1 MRLRD
6 VDLNLLVAFDALMRE
21 CHVTR
26 AAYLLGISQSSMS
39 LALAKLRV
47 LFHDQLLVR
56 SGAGLVPTVKA
67 RALAPEVQRVLG
79 DIDLLLNDSRPFD
92 PGAVKDTVTM
102 IVIDYIDFVV
112 LPDLIGRLQREAP
125 GLSLR
130 IVGPNP
136 RRLGEIMS
144 KGDVDLALTY
154 FPAPP
159 ENVRTRPL
167 FDDRM
172 VSIARK
178 DHPMLA
184 ETVSLEAF
192 CAQSHVAIEPAEGAR
207 MYNELVDDALRRRGA
222 SRRIALS
229 KPTFLGVP
237 FLVAST
243 DLVATLPR
251 LVAERFAHMA
261 PIELFA
267 PPIEVQPIDIVM
279 MWHDRTHN
287 NPLHRWLRELIAE
300 VCQRWR

>member
-67 RALAPEVQRVLG
+67 RALAPEVQRILG
-79 DIDLLLNDSRPFD
+79 GIDLLLNDSRPFD
-92 PGAVKDTVTM
+92 PAQVKETVTM

-112 LPDLIGRLQREAP
+112 LPDLIGRLQWEAP
-125 GLSLR
+125 GVSLR

-136 RRLGEIMS
+136 RRLGEVMS
-144 KGDVDLALTY
+144 KGDVDMALTY
-154 FPAPP
+154 FPSPP

-167 FDDRM
+167 FNDRM
-172 VSIARK
+172 VGIARK
-178 DHPMLA
+178 GHPMLRKPV
-184 ETVSLEAF
+184 TLDAF
-192 CAQSHVAIEPAEGAR
+192 CAQAHVAIEPAEGAS
-207 MYNELVDDALRRRGA
+207 MYNQLIDDALQRSGRG
-222 SRRIALS
+222 RRITLS

-251 LVAERFAHMA
+251 LVAERFAEMA
-261 PIELFA
+261 PIELFE
-267 PPIEVQPIDIVM
+267 PPIALQPIDIVM

-287 NPLHRWLRELIAE
+287 NPLHRWLREVIAE